1 MQEQLIRKVKL
12 FGNGAHVSA
21 PKEWLNEDIMIVR
34 LSSPL
39 DIKEN
44 IIKILKSYS
53 EDILGIYLVG
63 SYARSEQRED
73 SDIDVIAIT
82 SKTNKRIKEGK
93 YEIILISRENLEK
106 QLKNNILPILP
117 MLKEAKPLFNS
128 QLIKD
133 YKETKIT
140 KNNLSFHIETTKSAL
155 RIFQEAI
162 RINEISE
169 NLIYSL
175 VLRLREVYIVDC
187 LIKKQSFSNQD
198 FSKIIKNLNSEKI
211 YSLYQKD
218 KKGIP
223 LLKEKLNK
231 EEFTNIADYISKKL
245 KEKEKWVKGKS

>member
-82 SKTNKRIKEGK
+82 SKTNKIIKEGK

-117 MLKEAKPLFNS
+117 MLK
-128 QLIKD
+128 
-133 YKETKIT
+133 
-140 KNNLSFHIETTKSAL
+140 
-155 RIFQEAI
+155 
-162 RINEISE
+162 
-169 NLIYSL
+169 
-175 VLRLREVYIVDC
+175 
-187 LIKKQSFSNQD
+187 
-198 FSKIIKNLNSEKI
+198 
-211 YSLYQKD
+211 
-218 KKGIP
+218 
-223 LLKEKLNK
+223 
-231 EEFTNIADYISKKL
+231 
-245 KEKEKWVKGKS
+245 